1 MKKKMEAELKISEL
15 ANRIL
20 RYQKSYYTGEGEI
33 SDAEFDALW
42 DELKALDP
50 ENPVLKKIGS
60 DLQDA
65 PDAAGLT
72 YEKVRHLIP
81 MGSQEKAAN
90 PEEFEQWAAKQS
102 FDEFVVEYKLD
113 GASLELQYD
122 KGVFVRGV
130 TRGDGI
136 IGDDI
141 SRNVRK
147 MKGFVPR
154 LSTALTGGVRGEV
167 IMSRAIHKQFYADKA
182 NCRNAANGLMKRKD
196 GTGSEHLQII
206 CYDARFEPLG
216 SDERSGEGSPFAD
229 ETGKVAWL
237 ASQGFDVVPVH
248 LCRGSGEVIDYR
260 AKVMDLRPG
269 LPYDIDGLVVKGQT
283 IDLRDSERERPEKQ
297 IAFKFSLEEAV
308 STVRSVIWS
317 ESGATYTPI
326 AEFDTVDLAGTKVK
340 RASLV
345 NPNTVRSLGVHIGSR
360 VVVTKRG
367 EIIPKIER
375 VIEDEA
381 EGEGRALES
390 GGDPENA
397 RTPENGDTAKTAD
410 TAKNAE
416 KIPIVFP
423 THCSVCGSK
432 LCDEGTRLYCP
443 NVSCP
448 KRIHHR
454 IEKWVAV
461 LDIRDFGITLIRRL
475 YETKR
480 LASVSD
486 IYTLTEDELAELD
499 GLGKKSAAKIVA
511 SIHSGTTVPLARFIA
526 GFDIEGIGET
536 LAEKL
541 VEAGFN
547 TLDKLLNARE
557 EDIAAVYGFGDISA
571 RVLVQGLA
579 ECRSEML
586 HLTENGIITIEKP
599 LSKDKAFLAG
609 KSFCFTGE
617 LTTMKR
623 SDAEKLVKA
632 SGGEVK
638 SAVVKG
644 LSYLVTNDP
653 FSGSS
658 KNKKAAEQGT
668 PIIDEKAFLAL
679 LENAAITEL

>member
-154 LSTALTGGVRGEV
+154 LSAALTGGVRGEV

-216 SDERSGEGSPFAD
+216 SDARSGEGSPFAD
-229 ETGKVAWL
+229 ETGKVEWL

-381 EGEGRALES
+381 EGEERAS
-390 GGDPENA
+390 DDGGDPENV
-397 RTPENGDTAKTAD
+397 RTPQSGGT
-410 TAKNAE
+410 E
-416 KIPIVFP
+416 KIPVVFP
-423 THCSVCGSK
+423 THCSVCGSP

-443 NVSCP
+443 NVACP

-557 EDIAAVYGFGDISA
+557 EDIASVYGFGDISA

-586 HLTENGIITIEKP
+586 HLIENGIITIEKP
-599 LSKDKAFLAG
+599 LSQAEAFLAG